1 MTNEE
6 LVAFVKKN
14 PISVGCGAFALLVA
28 VGIYFRSSEIPEAEA
43 LLAEKSAEAER
54 YALNIKNSAQLKEQ
68 YEAVVA
74 ANKDV
79 DTRIV
84 RASQKGNN
92 TQFFYKLQNDT
103 GVRLIDFRQSEA
115 LGTASKTKTTFT
127 PIAFNVSVQG
137 TLPQIL
143 DFLRQLEGGTH
154 YSRILSASCTSSP
167 TNRGGPLTLAL
178 SLELLGL
185 P

>member
-14 PISVGCGAFALLVA
+14 PISVGCGALALLVA
-28 VGIYFRSSEIPEAEA
+28 VGIYFRSSEIPESEA

-79 DTRIV
+79 DAPIV